1 MPGPTDAADLRPAG
15 LPSVSVTVPI
25 AGGVVTYLPA
35 PYETPQQDDLAA
47 TLAAVLTTTVA
58 ALSAWV
64 LGSSAY
70 TTIRLLGGRVHRQRS
85 AGSHDQAQIESAVVA
100 AGWAVATLFLGIG
113 ALLVLFR
120 RGRKA
125 AVLRRVDRRR
135 DHRAGPVRRS
145 ATATPVRRCRSRTGR
160 CTGVG
165 VAVVVLAL
173 LPATGRWVGRIRR
186 PRIGQPGVTGT
197 TETGAILWPGT

>member
-1 MPGPTDAADLRPAG
+1 M
-15 LPSVSVTVPI
+15 
-25 AGGVVTYLPA
+25 TYLPA

-58 ALSAWV
+58 GLTAWI

-70 TTIRLLGGRVHRQRS
+70 STIRSLYDVFTVNDPPDASSGQV
-85 AGSHDQAQIESAVVA
+85 ESGVVA
-100 AGWAVATLFLGIG
+100 AGWGAAAVFLGLG

-125 AVLRRVDRRR
+125 AVWGGLIA
-135 DHRAGPVRRS
+135 AGT
-145 ATATPVRRCRSRTGR
+145 TALAQFGFGYGDTGAAVPIENWPLYW
-160 CTGVG
+160 GG

-173 LPATGRWVGRIRR
+173 LPATGRWVGRSRR
-186 PRIGQPGVTGT
+186 TRTSTEVLGT
-197 TETGAILWPGT
+197 TASGAILWPGT

>member
-1 MPGPTDAADLRPAG
+1 M
-15 LPSVSVTVPI
+15 
-25 AGGVVTYLPA
+25 TYLPA

-58 ALSAWV
+58 ALTAWV

-70 TTIRLLGGRVHRQRS
+70 STIRGLLARFTVNDPPDPTTRQV
-85 AGSHDQAQIESAVVA
+85 ESAVIAV
-100 AGWAVATLFLGIG
+100 GWAVATLFLALG

-120 RGRKA
+120 RGRKV
-125 AVLRRVDRRR
+125 AVFGGLVATGTTALAQFGFDYGG
-135 DHRAGPVRRS
+135 AGAPV
-145 ATATPVRRCRSRTGR
+145 PIENWPLYWG
-160 CTGVG
+160 G

-186 PRIGQPGVTGT
+186 ARIGQPGVTGT